1 MRVQTELF
9 WELVVMSLE
18 KPQIALELSASCTFE
33 PTGVSRY
40 AQRLTLALAQCQE
53 YRWLGLYRSSR
64 FKKRSPLQSWFP
76 GPTQAYA
83 GPFRFGRGQLQ
94 LVHGLDGQLPGWSNP
109 AMVVTFHDLAP
120 WKITKESVASE
131 RFLATKTKQY
141 TQALAQAAQVVS
153 VSQTTKND
161 LVELFQLD
169 PARITV
175 IPLGLEESLLQKDP
189 LGTQV
194 LERHRL
200 KPKGYLLYLGSL
212 SKRKN
217 LFRLVEGYAKSAARK
232 SYRLV
237 LAGELSW
244 GIESLAQ
251 KVQDLGLERDLT
263 LLPYLPEAD
272 LPALY
277 QGAVGFLYPTL
288 YEGFGLPV
296 LESMAAGTPI
306 LVGNLGAA
314 PETAG
319 GHGVLCDPYEAE
331 SIAAGIDQL
340 PAFGADRIEAA
351 RTHAQSYSWEKTAAA
366 TLALYGQVL
375 GRRDR

>member
-1 MRVQTELF
+1 
-9 WELVVMSLE
+9 MSLV

-40 AQRLTLALAQCQE
+40 AQRLTLALTQCRD
-53 YRWLGLYRSSR
+53 YRWLGLYRTSR
-64 FKKRSPLQSWFP
+64 FKKRAPLQGWFP

-83 GPFRFGRGQLQ
+83 GPFRLGLGPLH
-94 LVHGLDGQLPGWSNP
+94 LVHGLDAQLPIWSKP
-109 AMVVTFHDLAP
+109 PMVVTFHDLAP
-120 WKITKESVASE
+120 WKITLESVASQ
-131 RFLATKTKQY
+131 RFLATKHRQY
-141 TQALAQAAQVVS
+141 TQALAQAAQVIS
-153 VSQTTKND
+153 VSRTTKND
-161 LVELFQLD
+161 LVELFGLNPD
-169 PARITV
+169 KITV
-175 IPLGLEESLLQKDP
+175 IPLGLEESLLQKDRQGP
-189 LGTQV
+189 QV
-194 LERHRL
+194 LERHGL
-200 KPKGYLLYLGSL
+200 KSKGYLLYLGSL

-217 LFRLVEGYAKSAARK
+217 LFRMVEGYAKSAARK

-251 KVQDLGLERDLT
+251 KIRDLGLERDLT
-263 LLPYLPEAD
+263 LLPYLPESD

-319 GHGVLCDPYEAE
+319 GHGVLCDPYEPE

-340 PAFGADRIEAA
+340 QGFGEDRIEAA
-351 RTHAQSYSWEKTAAA
+351 RNHARSFSWEKTAAA

-375 GRRDR
+375 DRVGR